1 MERRLFESDRPD
13 PDALYVRI
21 AVERGLERGSGDAT
35 LTYLAHDP
43 SLEVGQ
49 SVEAPLGR
57 GDTPARGIVIER
69 GSAALLDG
77 LDPSRVKPLLR
88 TLGTPLTPDLVELAR
103 WMSRYYVC
111 PLGMT
116 LSSMIPSA
124 VKQDI
129 GRRDRTLL
137 SPAHAPGAIP
147 ADLKLPPAAAA
158 AWTAIASL
166 GQDVFPCSARELA
179 DAIGARSVAAVNRLL
194 RAGLLA
200 EQHSSTV
207 HARAEPHDG
216 IFGAGA
222 APELSADQRRAV
234 EGIGA
239 ALGSF
244 GRHLLFGVTGSGKT
258 EVYLAL
264 IERTLSRGE
273 SAIMLVP
280 EIALTPQTAGRVQS
294 RLGAE
299 RVAVLHSGLTAA
311 QRNRAWSRVTTGQ
324 CPVIVGARSAVFAPV
339 ARLGLIIVDEEH
351 DGSYKQDQLPRY
363 HARDVAIK
371 RAQLSGCPV
380 LTGSA
385 TPSLESWHAATI
397 GRASLHRLPTRVS
410 GAVLPTVRV
419 VDMAT
424 ERRIAA
430 EASGWRGPYELI
442 IGPTLARELREALA
456 GGGQVLLLL
465 NRRGYAGLVACSD
478 STCGKT
484 VECDHCDARLVLH
497 RDAQLRRGGYNRCHH
512 CQAERLLP
520 ERCPD
525 CGSRLL
531 LLGIGTQRAEEAIEA
546 VTADLPPDQRL
557 VAGQS
562 LVRVDADTMRTGRD
576 YFETLARF
584 ARGQIRALLGTQMI
598 AKGLDVP
605 GVRLV
610 GVLSADTALSLPDF
624 RAAERTYQLVSQVA
638 GRAGRGDRPGR
649 VVVQTFEP
657 DSAAIRRASVHD
669 YESFANAE
677 LAMRRAQRLPPA
689 ARMARVVC
697 RHTDADRA
705 HEAARAIADAARP
718 IAEAEGAS
726 LTGPMPCVIARIAD
740 QHRFAVELTAA
751 RAETV
756 QRVLGSLRE
765 RGLVKSDARTAVD
778 VDPVSLM

>member
-1 MERRLFESDRPD
+1 MEPRLFEADRPD
-13 PDALYVRI
+13 PDALYVRL
-21 AVERGLERGSGDAT
+21 AVERGLDRGGADAA

-43 SLEVGQ
+43 AVEVGQ
-49 SVEAPLGR
+49 LVEAPLGR
-57 GDTPARGIVIER
+57 GGVPTRGIVIER

-77 LDPSRVKPLLR
+77 LDPERAKPLLR
-88 TLGTPLTPDLVELAR
+88 TLGTPLTPELVELAR
-103 WMSRYYVC
+103 WMSRYYGC

-116 LSSMIPSA
+116 LGAMIPSA

-137 SPAHAPGAIP
+137 TPARGPGTLPEGLRLAPT
-147 ADLKLPPAAAA
+147 AAA
-158 AWTAIASL
+158 AWSAIAAL
-166 GQDVFPCSARELA
+166 EPGVFPCSARELS
-179 DAIGARSVAAVNRLL
+179 DAIGARSVGAVNRLL

-200 EQHSSTV
+200 EERSTTV
-207 HARAEPHDG
+207 RARAEPGDA
-216 IFGAGA
+216 IFSAGG
-222 APELSADQRRAV
+222 APELSADQCRAV
-234 EGIGA
+234 EEVGA

-244 GRHLLFGVTGSGKT
+244 SRHLLFGVTGSGKT

-264 IERTLSRGE
+264 IERALARGE
-273 SAIMLVP
+273 SAVMLVP

-311 QRNRAWSRVTTGQ
+311 QRNRAWSRVASGL

-339 ARLGLIIVDEEH
+339 AKLGLIVVDEEH

-371 RAQLSGCPV
+371 RAQLNGCPV

-385 TPSLESWHAATI
+385 TPSLESWHAATT
-397 GRASLHRLPTRVS
+397 GRASLHRLPTRAS

-419 VDMAT
+419 VDMAA
-424 ERRIAA
+424 ERRLAA
-430 EASGWRGPYELI
+430 EASGGRPPHELI
-442 IGPTLARELREALA
+442 IGPTLARELRAALA
-456 GGGQVLLLL
+456 SGGQVLLLL
-465 NRRGYAGLVACSD
+465 NRRGYAGLIACAD
-478 STCGKT
+478 STCGRT
-484 VECDHCDARLVLH
+484 IECDHCDARLVLH
-497 RDAQLRRGGYNRCHH
+497 RDAQLRRGGYIRCHH

-525 CGSRLL
+525 CGSRLR

-546 VTADLPPDQRL
+546 ATAGLPPDQRL
-557 VAGQS
+557 IAGAS

-576 YFETLARF
+576 YFDTLAGF

-657 DSAAIRRASVHD
+657 ESVAIRLAAAHD
-669 YESFANAE
+669 YETFANAE

-689 ARMARVVC
+689 SRMARVVC

-718 IAEAEGAS
+718 IAEAEGAA